1 MPDEVTSTWHHVAEL
16 DQLTEG
22 DPLAVLVDGRQIA
35 IFRVGA
41 KAYATDNICTH
52 EHALLSDGF
61 VDGEVVECPLH
72 QARFHIPTG
81 RVLSPPAVSCLKTY
95 PVRLDGNQIWIFL

>member
-1 MPDEVTSTWHHVAEL
+1 VAEL
-16 DQLTEG
+16 DQLKEG
-22 DPLAVLVDGRQIA
+22 DPLGVEAGGRQIA

-41 KAYATDNICTH
+41 GAYATNNICTH

-72 QARFHIPTG
+72 QARFHIPSG
-81 RVLSPPAVSCLKTY
+81 RVLSPPAVTCLKTSA
-95 PVRLDGNQIWIFL
+95 VRLDGNSVWVLL

>member
-1 MPDEVTSTWHHVAEL
+1 MPDQVTSTWHLVAEL
-16 DQLTEG
+16 DRLVEG
-22 DPLAVLVDGRQIA
+22 DPLAVLVGGLQIA
-35 IFRVGA
+35 LFRIGA
-41 KAYATDNICTH
+41 EVYATDNMCTH

-81 RVLSPPAVSCLKTY
+81 RVLSPPAVSCLRSF
-95 PVRLDGNQIWIFL
+95 PVRVDGNNVWVFA